1 MTWTTR
7 LSAAARND
15 FDEIVDWTVDHF
27 GEQQAT
33 AYARALTA
41 LISDL
46 DAGPSQ
52 PGVKERPEIGRG
64 MFTLHIARHGRKG
77 RHFVLF
83 HVVDQRTKTIE
94 VLRFLHDA
102 MDLPRHLP
110 SAEDDA

>member
-15 FDEIVDWTVDHF
+15 FDEIVDWTVDQF
-27 GEQQAT
+27 GSAQAT
-33 AYARALTA
+33 AYAQALAA
-41 LISDL
+41 LISEL

-52 PGVKERPEIGRG
+52 AGVKERPELGKG
-64 MFTLHIARHGRKG
+64 MFTLHIARRGRKG
-77 RHFVLF
+77 RHFVVF
-83 HVVDQRTKTIE
+83 RIIDQREKILE

-110 SAEDDA
+110 ASEE